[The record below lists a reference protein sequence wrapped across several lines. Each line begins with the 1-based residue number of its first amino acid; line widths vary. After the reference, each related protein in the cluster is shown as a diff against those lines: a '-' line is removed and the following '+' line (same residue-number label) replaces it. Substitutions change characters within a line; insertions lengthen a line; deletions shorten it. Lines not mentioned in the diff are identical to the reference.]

1 MRNHKFEDWKKRME
15 EIFAKNFENNGK
27 IENFIQKGSTIGAS
41 IQELQKDSLLES
53 LEKNIHEA
61 IKDELIRYRDFM
73 SKKLITMTKV
83 EYSIIILYIYIF

>member
-1 MRNHKFEDWKKRME
+1 MKNYKYEDWLTKLN
-15 EIFAKNFENNGK
+15 EIFTENFESNSK
-27 IENFIQKGSTIGAS
+27 IEAFIQKGSSIGAS
-41 IQELQKDSLLES
+41 IRELQKDSLLES

-83 EYSIIILYIYIF
+83 MNIIYLF